1 MRIDGERKKSSDNS
15 VEDEMHLLYEID
27 SQPDSS
33 QRTLA
38 ARIGIALGL
47 TNILIRRLVEKG
59 YVRVSKAGW
68 KRWVYTLTPAG
79 ISHKT
84 RLTVSYIQRFLGH
97 YQQVR
102 QMLRE
107 ELASMDLHTESR
119 IAVCGTGSTAEIVY
133 LALRELEIEEIDF
146 YEKNPEP
153 GQRFV
158 GMLLRNV
165 TTLDPEA
172 YDKVIVTQ
180 LENNY
185 LNLEILDGIAISP
198 GKLETLFPNSN
209 GTGPE

>member
-153 GQRFV
+153 GQRCV

-172 YDKVIVTQ
+172 YDKVIVTE

>member
-1 MRIDGERKKSSDNS
+1 MRIDSERKRSTGGAI
-15 VEDEMHLLYEID
+15 EDEMHLLYEID

-47 TNILIRRLVEKG
+47 TNILIRKLVERG
-59 YVRVSKAGW
+59 YIRVSQAGW

-84 RLTVSYIQRFLGH
+84 RLTVSYIQRFIGH

-102 QMLRE
+102 QLLGE
-107 ELASMDLHTESR
+107 EIASMDLHAESR
-119 IAVCGTGSTAEIVY
+119 IAVCGADSASEIVY

-146 YEKNPEP
+146 YGKDPMP

-158 GMLLRNV
+158 GMPLRDV
-165 TTLDPEA
+165 KTLDPEA

-180 LENNY
+180 LEDNY
-185 LNLEILDGIAISP
+185 LDLEILDRIEVSP
-198 GKLETLFPNSN
+198 EKLKTLFPNSN
-209 GTGPE
+209 GTEPE